1 MKSYHDWDIE
11 KYTVDIKNSKIEM
24 FLTYYGE
31 AEKKLIFENVESFEF
46 EGTNMYQNA
55 IFDIQQELD
64 KSTDL
69 TKFEISAS
77 VGLVGWIIAKNC
89 IVEK

>member
-11 KYTVDIKNSKIEM
+11 KYTIDIKNSKIEM
-24 FLTYYGE
+24 FLSYYGE
-31 AEKKLIFENVESFEF
+31 AKEKLIFENVDSFEF

-64 KSTDL
+64 QSTRL
-69 TKFEISAS
+69 TKFEIGAS
-77 VGLVGWIIAKNC
+77 IGLVGWIIAEKC
-89 IVEK
+89 IIEN